1 MSAFDDRV
9 PHSELPK
16 EKSIN
21 ALLCSLL
28 SLFRLLAVITLP
40 DIPEKNHHLF
50 KDDQKRYKT
59 ATKSNNK
66 GVDSNIFIIQRHS
79 NRMWYVIN
87 ICVKHRN
94 CLLGVVCV
102 HTAQPKVCVG
112 PHNGTT
118 SRLTWSEI
126 HSIHGLLLDGCAD
139 IIQMHKMCQ
148 HKTKTRKKNV
158 LKMEKANIWCC
169 SRCSRESVRGDG

>member
-28 SLFRLLAVITLP
+28 SLPFARCYHIARYTR
-40 DIPEKNHHLF
+40 KNHHLF
-50 KDDQKRYKT
+50 EDDQKRYKT

-118 SRLTWSEI
+118 FRLT
-126 HSIHGLLLDGCAD
+126 
-139 IIQMHKMCQ
+139 
-148 HKTKTRKKNV
+148 
-158 LKMEKANIWCC
+158 
-169 SRCSRESVRGDG
+169 